1 MGLDLRIKE
10 MRRARGMSQAV
21 LASSIGSTLRK
32 VSAWERGETQLQL
45 EDAARI
51 ADVFGCTLDE
61 LAGREWPPGRGD
73 PMHAELGASYD
84 RASQEG
90 RRAIMTV
97 ARSVAET
104 SGEGSERPGVRATGE
119 VSA

>member
-1 MGLDLRIKE
+1 MSLQLR
-10 MRRARGMSQAV
+10 Q
-21 LASSIGSTLRK
+21 LRK
-32 VSAWERGETQLQL
+32 KTGLTQEELAKKIGGTARVIGAWERGETQLQL

-73 PMHAELGASYD
+73 PMHAELVSSYD